1 MAHFRAQY
9 SMSVKKKSPLHV
21 GQIKKRKSNKKER
34 KTERKRKEEKEKRE
48 KKKKKKKKKKEKES
62 EQSFGNMV
70 FFKRQIACFYFM
82 HCLLSIHWLILMLD

>member
-9 SMSVKKKSPLHV
+9 SMSVKKKSPLLV

-34 KTERKRKEEKEKRE
+34 KTERKRKEKRKEEKEKRE

-70 FFKRQIACFYFM
+70 FFKRQIAI
-82 HCLLSIHWLILMLD
+82 SWS